1 MDMRRKLLKHSVNL
15 VLIIIGLSFI
25 FPLFWMLTLS
35 FKTKDEVFDNAFGLP
50 RQWVF
55 NNYPD
60 VLKAYDFPKYFTNS
74 LIYSVG
80 TILITVLLGSMLAY
94 CIARMMNPRI
104 SKITLNYIA
113 LGLIVPVQ
121 VVIIPVFI
129 LVKQLGL
136 KGTYMGLITPYAA
149 FALSAC
155 VLMLYAFFRSLPKE
169 MEEAACID
177 GCNVYNS
184 FFRIIIPMVI
194 PALVTQCV
202 LIFMNTWNEF
212 FLAFILASE
221 DKLRPLTVGLL
232 NFFVSIGVRHWGQ
245 IGAAMII
252 TSIPTIIVY
261 MFGNEQL
268 EKALTAGAILK

>member
-1 MDMRRKLLKHSVNL
+1 MKVLKCLLYVS
-15 VLIIIGLSFI
+15 LIVVGISSI

-35 FKTKDEVFDNAFGLP
+35 FKTKSEVFDNAFGLP
-50 RQWVF
+50 HQWVW

-60 VLKAYDFPKYFTNS
+60 VLKAYDFLKYFKNS
-74 LIYSVG
+74 LIYSAG
-80 TILITVLLGSMLAY
+80 TVILTVLLASMLAY
-94 CIARMMNPRI
+94 CIARMMG
-104 SKITLNYIA
+104 SKFSKFTLNYVS

-121 VVIIPVFI
+121 VVIIPVFM

-136 KGTYMGLITPYAA
+136 KGTYMGLITPYTA

-155 VLMLYAFFRSLPKE
+155 ILMLYAFFRSIPKE

-177 GCNVYNS
+177 GCNVYKS
-184 FFRIIIPMVI
+184 FFRIILPMVM
-194 PALVTQCV
+194 PALATQCV
-202 LIFMNTWNEF
+202 LIFMNSWNEF
-212 FLAFILASE
+212 FLAFILSPE
-221 DKLRPLTVGLL
+221 DKMRPLTVGLL

-252 TSIPTIIVY
+252 SSIPTIIVY

-268 EKALTAGAILK
+268 EKALTAGAIMK